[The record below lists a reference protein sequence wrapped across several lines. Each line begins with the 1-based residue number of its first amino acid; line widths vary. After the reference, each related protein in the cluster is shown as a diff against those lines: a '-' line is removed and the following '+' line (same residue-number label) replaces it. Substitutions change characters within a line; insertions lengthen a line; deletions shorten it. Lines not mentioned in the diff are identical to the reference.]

1 MSTMQTQVE
10 QRQNTASPW
19 PYTLAVSVSIL
30 VGAIAVVASVSAGI
44 PLKDPEGFLG
54 PAWVRLPLLAL
65 LLFAIGLLPA
75 AVRRSGWRNLGSGV
89 RDVLRHE
96 WSVRRV
102 LYIATGLGTFYVCYV
117 GYRNLKNVLPV
128 YRDGVLFDRELLQ
141 LDRWIFGGVDPARVL
156 HDIFGVELTA
166 QVLSFI
172 YMAYLP
178 LIPLTLGI
186 FLVLNRNL
194 AVGAW
199 YATTLSLNWVI
210 GTLSYYLLP
219 ALGPIYARPDLY
231 DSLPETRVAELQE
244 SLLSNRLR
252 FLSSPETSEA
262 IHGVAAFAS
271 LHVSITFAAAYFMH
285 RTGQHLGVRI
295 FAWAFFGLTVLST
308 LYFGWHYVV
317 DDIVGIVIGYLAVAI
332 AAAATGHGFFN
343 SHGIVAA
350 VLAGPELIEDGSPR
364 MKDTRED
371 PV

>member
-1 MSTMQTQVE
+1 M
-10 QRQNTASPW
+10 ASI
-19 PYTLAVSVSIL
+19 SVG
-30 VGAIAVVASVSAGI
+30 V

-54 PAWVRLPLLAL
+54 PAWIRLPLLAL
-65 LLFAIGLLPA
+65 LLFAVGLLPA
-75 AVRRSGWRNLGSGV
+75 AVRRSGWKNLGVGV
-89 RDVLRHE
+89 KEVLQHE
-96 WSVRRV
+96 WSMRRV

-141 LDRWIFGGVDPARVL
+141 LDRWMFGGVDPALVL
-156 HDIFGVELTA
+156 HDILGVELTA

-231 DSLPETRVAELQE
+231 DTLPETRVAELQE
-244 SLLSNRLR
+244 SLLNNRLQ
-252 FLSSPETSEA
+252 FLSNPEASEA

-271 LHVSITFAAAYFMH
+271 LHTSITFAAAYFMH

-308 LYFGWHYVV
+308 LYFGWHYVI
-317 DDIVGIVIGYLAVAI
+317 DDIVGIVIGYLAVAL
-332 AAAATGHGFFN
+332 AAAATGHGFFHRK
-343 SHGIVAA
+343 SIIAA
-350 VLAGPELIEDGSPR
+350 ALNRRDQRHDLATNGPHDSSL
-364 MKDTRED
+364 
-371 PV
+371 